1 MAKRYFEFSDGS
13 SNKFWEV
20 WVDGTNLMTRYGKIG
35 ASGQTT
41 IKNEG
46 SPEGAQKLHDKLV
59 REKTGKG
66 YQEKGGG
73 GGSAAAP
80 AAAKAPAVKA
90 AAPAA
95 AKSAPAAAKSAP
107 AAAPA
112 APAAATAPSTSA
124 VEAGFRR
131 FEFSEGGSNKFWEV
145 KVEEEQQIVRF
156 GRIGTEGQVKEKDFD
171 SASEAKADTK
181 KLIAEKTKKGYAE
194 VGGKPPPLSNP
205 EMEAAIAKNPDDAS
219 AYLVYAD
226 WLQSKGDPLGELI
239 ALQNKASSNADAKK
253 AANALLKKHTAHFLG
268 ELADF
273 ADRDEHEMNI
283 EWQNGFI
290 KELKMSWPMFD
301 DAGNG
306 ADQAAEDLNAMLSLP
321 IARFIQKLE
330 LGPVPGEEEMSL
342 GVLSEVLAQ
351 KKGSPTLRELY
362 LGETGDWDI
371 SSTSTEI
378 SDIAKL
384 FPRLEK
390 LTLRGGRI
398 EVKNLDHPELKS
410 LTVETGGLSK
420 GDLKVITSMKAPKL
434 ESLSIWFGD
443 EEYGGNCSFKDI
455 APILDGSAWPKLK
468 HLGLMNCA
476 FVDEIAAALPKS
488 KVIKQLTSLDLSMG
502 CLGDADIDKMVASK
516 EAFTKLESLNVED
529 SALTNAS
536 KPKVKVLAKTVNFG
550 KDHEPERAGPDAYR
564 FVSVGE

>member
-46 SPEGAQKLHDKLV
+46 SPDGAQKLHDKLV

-73 GGSAAAP
+73 SAPAAAAKAAP
-80 AAAKAPAVKA
+80 AKAAQAKVAAPAEPKAPAAAAKAP
-90 AAPAA
+90 
-95 AKSAPAAAKSAP
+95 
-107 AAAPA
+107 
-112 APAAATAPSTSA
+112 STTT

-145 KVEEEQQIVRF
+145 KVEEEQQVVRF

-181 KLIAEKTKKGYAE
+181 KLIAEKTEKGYAE

-205 EMEAAIAKNPDDAS
+205 EMEAEIAKNPDDAR

-239 ALQNKASSNADAKK
+239 ALQNKAATNNDAKK
-253 AANALLKKHTAHFLG
+253 AAAALLKKHSAHFMG

-273 ADRDEHEMNI
+273 GDRDEHEIKI

-290 KELKMSWPMFD
+290 KTLKMSWPMFD
-301 DAGNG
+301 DGGNG
-306 ADQAAEDLNAMLSLP
+306 GDQAAEDFNALLSLP
-321 IARFIQKLE
+321 VARFIQKLE
-330 LGPVPGEEEMSL
+330 LGPVPGEEEMAL
-342 GVLSEVLAQ
+342 GVLTEVLEQ
-351 KKGSPTLRELY
+351 KKGSATLRELY
-362 LGETGDWDI
+362 LGDTADWDI
-371 SSTSTEI
+371 SSTSSEI
-378 SDIAKL
+378 GDIAKL
-384 FPRLEK
+384 FPKLEK
-390 LTLRGGRI
+390 LTVRGGNI
-398 EVKNLDHPELKS
+398 TLKKLDHPLLKS
-410 LTVETGGLSK
+410 LTVETGGLGK
-420 GDLKVITSMKAPKL
+420 QELKAITSMKTPNL
-434 ESLSIWFGD
+434 ESLKIWFGD
-443 EEYGGNCSFKDI
+443 EEYGGACDFKDI

-468 HLGLMNCA
+468 ELGLMNCA

-488 KVIKQLTSLDLSMG
+488 KVIKQLISLDLSMG
-502 CLGDADIDKMVASK
+502 CLGDADIDVMVASK
-516 EAFTKLESLNVED
+516 EAFSKLESLNVED
-529 SALTNAS
+529 SGLTNVS
-536 KPKVKVLAKTVNFG
+536 KPKVKVLAKTVKFG
-550 KDHEPERAGPDAYR
+550 TDHEPERAGPDAYR